1 MDYNEFSEKIKAKY
15 PEYSNLDNKELAEKM
30 VAKYPEYQNQ
40 VTFDIQ
46 ETKQPEKQKGID
58 LTPSGITNNVGGAIA
73 NAVFTPFEMAASKEI
88 NPIKAYSEV
97 AKKRGET
104 QRDFEEKHPAI
115 PKVRDFGIDIAG
127 YGLIPA
133 SRAAGGLGFASNVA
147 RFGTL
152 PGLLEGMKNDNALGG
167 LAGGSLLA
175 AGIQTVP
182 YVGRL
187 VGKTSNIMPRLASKI
202 SQTEANTIS
211 QAIKPNSRALD
222 LTKEQADRLAL
233 DTTERFR
240 NDYNAL
246 VNKRGETVGNL
257 LEELPEDKVFKAE
270 QLLNNYD
277 SILNN
282 YSLSGNAAINPAK
295 NATKRE
301 LAKIENLINS
311 AKTKGE
317 VTPKELYDI
326 NKNIDKLMINWDKPG
341 AELKNNT
348 LEQIYLSNSGKL
360 SGLSPELK
368 KANKA
373 FSDVKDY
380 VGKKSRLRNV
390 LSDSRSLDNA
400 TSSLKNYKSTD
411 DSIFELQKLLENE
424 GNANYLNDIDDA
436 VAALDLLKKEGT
448 GLGGLAG
455 LVKESTIIPALK
467 AVRAYNRS
475 NLPSKLTNIKEAV
488 SPLAQRLLA
497 PLAARSVAPLQY
509 GGISYTEE
517 N

>member
-58 LTPSGITNNVGGAIA
+58 LTPSGIVNNVSGAVSD
-73 NAVFTPFEMAASKEI
+73 AVITPLEMVKNKET
-88 NPIKAYSEV
+88 NPKKAY
-97 AKKRGET
+97 
-104 QRDFEEKHPAI
+104 
-115 PKVRDFGIDIAG
+115 
-127 YGLIPA
+127 
-133 SRAAGGLGFASNVA
+133 SNVA
-147 RFGTL
+147 RRRKEFEKENRNALTSIRDLGLDLYGYSKL
-152 PGLLEGMKNDNALGG
+152 PITKGGNAAANFVKNAVVQGGIPMAAEALKRGGNALGG